1 MSKKNVLIVED
12 ESIISLLVERMV
24 DNLGHTVVHK
34 VTSGEEAIEAV
45 QDHEPD
51 IVLMDIRLDGEING
65 IEATMQIKQQ
75 HDVSIIFVSGNTDML
90 QNADVDPSEYIEF
103 LAKPITL
110 AELSDSFDLAS

>member
-34 VTSGEEAIEAV
+34 VTSGEEAIDAAEE
-45 QDHEPD
+45 HSPD
-51 IVLMDIRLDGEING
+51 IILMDIRLDGEING
-65 IEATMQIKQQ
+65 IEATKIIREK
-75 HDVSIIFVSGNTDML
+75 HDISVIFVSGNTDML
-90 QNADVDPSEYIEF
+90 KSADVDPSEYIEF
-103 LAKPITL
+103 LAKPVTL